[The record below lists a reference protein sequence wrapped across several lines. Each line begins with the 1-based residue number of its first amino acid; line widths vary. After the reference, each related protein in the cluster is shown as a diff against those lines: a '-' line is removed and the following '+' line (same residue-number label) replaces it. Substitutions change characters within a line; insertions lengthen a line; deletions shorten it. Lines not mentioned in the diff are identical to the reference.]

1 MAPKADSKRISNNFA
16 TFIVSFLVFTTLVVF
31 AVLLF
36 LSYENMY
43 NNLVINI
50 SNGTELAA
58 SDLAVDIST
67 TVNTSDGSF
76 SFTKDNDGSSNFTN
90 SRIIE
95 RFVSSSMY
103 RESGAVYLVNS
114 SGRIL
119 CRSKLVGEN
128 GDSFSSM
135 VPSSRRSNLS
145 PDAALFRFT
154 TTG

>member
-1 MAPKADSKRISNNFA
+1 
-16 TFIVSFLVFTTLVVF
+16 
-31 AVLLF
+31 
-36 LSYENMY
+36 MY

-103 RESGAVYLVNS
+103 RRAVRSILSIPAAESFA
-114 SGRIL
+114 
-119 CRSKLVGEN
+119 ET
-128 GDSFSSM
+128 
-135 VPSSRRSNLS
+135 NL
-145 PDAALFRFT
+145 
-154 TTG
+154 